1 MLNEDGP
8 IIGDDD
14 EFDEIIA
21 PFTSDEE
28 DAEGTDG
35 PDEW

>member
-1 MLNEDGP
+1 MLNEDEPGL
-8 IIGDDD
+8 GDDD
-14 EFDEIIA
+14 DIDEIIA

-28 DAEGTDG
+28 DAGGTDA